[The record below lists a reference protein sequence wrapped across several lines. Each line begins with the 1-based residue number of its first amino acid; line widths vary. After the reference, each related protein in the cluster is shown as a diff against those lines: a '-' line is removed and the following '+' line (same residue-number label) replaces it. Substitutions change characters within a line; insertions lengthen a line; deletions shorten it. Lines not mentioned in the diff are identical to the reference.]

1 MRSFEPA
8 DFDSKLDGD
17 RGLRPV
23 HAAPDGPHT
32 ALADWFHDVEWAKR
46 VHAVHLARQ
55 TSVVKCAGARQEG
68 AKDREFFGDETVC
81 LGVGD
86 DGGVFTV
93 W

>member
-8 DFDSKLDGD
+8 DFDSTNLTATGSCCA
-17 RGLRPV
+17 RCTP
-23 HAAPDGPHT
+23 PDGPHT

-55 TSVVKCAGARQEG
+55 TSVVKWGARQEG